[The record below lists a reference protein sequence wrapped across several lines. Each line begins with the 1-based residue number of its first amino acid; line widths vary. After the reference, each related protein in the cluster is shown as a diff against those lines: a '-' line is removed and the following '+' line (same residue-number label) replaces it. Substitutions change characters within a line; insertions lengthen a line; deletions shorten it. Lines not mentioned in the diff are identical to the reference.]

1 MKIVIIYAL
10 SWIGMVVL
18 AILNGAIRENFYRQF
33 MRELSAHQLSTFIM
47 IIFLG
52 IYLWILTGVWRIES
66 LKQAAVIGIIWF
78 SMTVGF
84 EFVFGHYVMGHSWRK
99 LICDYNILK
108 GRVWV
113 FVLIWTT
120 VAPYIFYRVR
130 S

>member
-1 MKIVIIYAL
+1 
-10 SWIGMVVL
+10 MVVL
-18 AILNGAIRENFYRQF
+18 AILNGAIRENFYGQF

-47 IIFLG
+47 IVFLG
-52 IYLWILTGVWRIES
+52 IYIWILTGLWRIES
-66 LKQAAVIGIIWF
+66 VKQAVVIGIIWF
-78 SMTVGF
+78 SMTVVF
-84 EFVFGHYVMGHSWRK
+84 EFIFGHYAMGHSWRK
-99 LICDYNILK
+99 LICDYNILE